1 MRMQHCVRGFVA
13 VLSLCLSPL
22 LDAAIQLTPVVSGLS
37 SPVFVANAGD
47 GTNRL
52 FIVEQAG
59 VVRVLQ
65 PGASTPTTFLDIQAK
80 VVAGGEQGLL
90 GLAFHPEYSANGRF
104 FVYYTRIGDGTLVIA
119 EYRVS
124 DDPNVAG
131 TGEIVL
137 LTIPHPTN
145 RNHNGGMLAFG
156 PDRHLYIGV
165 GDGGAGNDPPGNAQ
179 NIDVLLGKIL
189 RIDVDHADPV
199 AGTVYSPPADNPFVN
214 APGRDEIFALGMR
227 NPWRFSFDHVTG
239 VQWVADV
246 GQGVREEVDMP
257 IVRGGNYGW
266 RIYEGFGCTGNDPA
280 LCDPAS
286 YRPPI
291 FDYAHSSDRCSI
303 TGGYVYRGAAGALPR
318 RHVCLR
324 RLLFR
329 RDPGVGRH
337 RAKRPARHVAQRLVV
352 RRGRAGR
359 TVCRRSRRNR
369 EQDRSRR
376 TALHLRNLAGA
387 RNVCDEWRRRD
398 RCGHDGAG
406 MHVDRGEQCLV
417 DHDQRRNG
425 RTRRGDGH
433 VCGRAVHRGAESPQR
448 NAYDRGQV
456 LRRPANE
463 VASPSPPRSELPPLI
478 EATSSPE
485 RAKPAVSARVR
496 AKQPGY
502 EAAMASMRS
511 WRCSTS
517 GNSSGSPPLR

>member
-1 MRMQHCVRGFVA
+1 MRMQHRVRGFVA

-22 LDAAIQLTPVVSGLS
+22 LDAAIQLTPMVSGLS

-124 DDPNVAG
+124 DDPDVAG

-303 TGGYVYRGAAGALPR
+303 TGGYVYRGAAGALPGGTY
-318 RHVCLR
+318 VYGDFCSGEILAWDGTAQSV
-324 RLLFR
+324 LLDTSLNVSSFGEDEQGELYVVDLGGTVSR
-329 RDPGVGRH
+329 IAAAAPPCTYEVSPSRATFAMNGGGATVAVMTAPGCTWTVASNATWITISGATGGRGEGTVTY
-337 RAKRPARHVAQRLVV
+337 AVAPYT
-352 RRGRAGR
+352 G
-359 TVCRRSRRNR
+359 
-369 EQDRSRR
+369 EPK
-376 TALHLRNLAGA
+376 A
-387 RNVCDEWRRRD
+387 RNGTLAIAGKSFAVQQTKLRPLPRRD
-398 RCGHDGAG
+398 RSS
-406 MHVDRGEQCLV
+406 
-417 DHDQRRNG
+417 RR
-425 RTRRGDGH
+425 
-433 VCGRAVHRGAESPQR
+433 
-448 NAYDRGQV
+448 
-456 LRRPANE
+456 
-463 VASPSPPRSELPPLI
+463 
-478 EATSSPE
+478 
-485 RAKPAVSARVR
+485 
-496 AKQPGY
+496 
-502 EAAMASMRS
+502 
-511 WRCSTS
+511 
-517 GNSSGSPPLR
+517 